1 MFNVGRV
8 WSALLVAA
16 LVLLTGLPSASLV
29 AQPSPAVEGS
39 GAAATEGSGGLEEEV
54 VPSFEEEIAPVLEEE
69 IAPSFEEEIAPV
81 LEEEIA
87 PSFEEEIAPALEE
100 EIAPSF
106 EEEIAPAL
114 EEEIAPSFEDEVV
127 PSLEEEIA
135 PSPSEET
142 PVAPEDE
149 APAPLTPDAEDSYY
163 DQFWD
168 DLDKSEPVAPAPPA
182 VVPSGKV
189 RITGKLVD
197 REFGTPLDGVAVEV
211 EGIAATARTG
221 ADGTFFFDLDPGL
234 FVVRAKLFSYATEA
248 FEVEVLADQPADL
261 GMLSMG
267 VDEKNSETFVVEGR
281 AIKENAATQLMERRE
296 SAAVSDAVSAQE
308 MSKAPDSAA
317 SDAVKRV
324 VGASIVDDQF
334 LYIRGLGGR
343 YTCVTMNG
351 VIVRGTDPDFPGV
364 QLDIFPSDLLSNLTV
379 YKSFTPNLSG
389 GCAAGQMD
397 IGTRDYPEEWKLSLG
412 ASVAVTPGTTFGN
425 HATYQGGSLDWLGFD
440 DGSRALPDGF
450 PDQRIERGR
459 GLSDEQIAEAGRS
472 LDNVWNPEQ
481 STALPG
487 MGLKAT
493 IGDSGGPEGNV
504 WGYLLT
510 ANYNRSYSVDE
521 RTIRSISLD
530 GAGDLSVSETLAER
544 TDKRKARWGLLGT
557 ATKNWGDANQITFAE
572 LFSQSGSDQVNDVTT
587 DVSADKGRPY
597 ESRRLQWVER
607 SFSFTQLVG
616 RHRNLFADSEVKW
629 NANMLWAA
637 RNEPDTRY
645 LKRDGL
651 DGIFRWRQ
659 DPGSGERFFS
669 ELDQLDLAGGL
680 DWKMPLGLESSL
692 SSGIDLLKGHRAFDS
707 RRFRFACSKCD
718 TGDPRAL
725 DPELLFSDENIGTVT
740 EESIGTVL
748 SFGEETGGNDRYEV
762 DQVMTAGYL
771 MSDFKPLEW
780 LRVVG
785 GARAEN
791 YDQTVVSG
799 SPFLGQRVFTRETVK
814 RGEFDILPSAGLV
827 FELEEGMFVRANYGA
842 SVARPQ
848 GREVAPFAFQDYVR
862 RKTITGNPDLLRT
875 YVHSSDLRWEW
886 FPSNTE
892 VLAAS
897 LFYKVPLH
905 PIEQSLTQAGEITYG
920 NAESAQS
927 YGAEVEFRTGLSG
940 LAKSLAALSVG
951 ANASFITSSVTVGE
965 EQQRA
970 ATSSERPLQ
979 GQASY
984 MVNGSL
990 SYEPEASPI
999 SATVLYNVM
1008 GRELVTVGLLG
1019 LPDVYAEPFHKVDL
1033 TVSYEL
1039 SEGLKLKGG
1048 ARNLLGQ
1055 SRRAE
1060 QGGVI
1065 VEDELTD
1072 TDISLSVGWEP

>member
-1 MFNVGRV
+1 MVMLRWIRNASPVALLLLLCGGRV
-8 WSALLVAA
+8 APLL
-16 LVLLTGLPSASLV
+16 
-29 AQPSPAVEGS
+29 AQPIAAPAADGSGSEPLSEGS
-39 GAAATEGSGGLEEEV
+39 GALEEEVIPSLEEEV
-54 VPSFEEEIAPVLEEE
+54 VPSLEEE
-69 IAPSFEEEIAPV
+69 VTPSMEEEV
-81 LEEEIA
+81 T
-87 PSFEEEIAPALEE
+87 
-100 EIAPSF
+100 
-106 EEEIAPAL
+106 
-114 EEEIAPSFEDEVV
+114 PSFEDEVV
-127 PSLEEEIA
+127 PSLEEEVAPSFEDEVVPTLEEEVAPSFEDEVVPTLEEEVA
-135 PSPSEET
+135 PSPAEE
-142 PVAPEDE
+142 APE
-149 APAPLTPDAEDSYY
+149 PADSKPVVPATPDAEDDYY

-168 DLDKSEPVAPAPPA
+168 DLDKSEPVAPPPPV

-189 RITGKLVD
+189 RLTGKVVD
-197 REFGTPLDGVAVEV
+197 REFGTPLDGVEV
-211 EGIAATARTG
+211 EIEGVANSTRTG

-234 FVVRAKLFSYATEA
+234 FVVRIKLFSYATEA
-248 FEVEVLADQPADL
+248 FEVEVISEQPAD
-261 GMLSMG
+261 MG
-267 VDEKNSETFVVEGR
+267 QLAMAVDEKNSETVVVEGR

-412 ASVAVTPGTTFGN
+412 ASLSVTPGTTFGD
-425 HATYQGGSLDWLGFD
+425 HATYEGGSLDWLGFD
-440 DGSRALPDGF
+440 DGSRALPTDF
-450 PDQRIERGR
+450 PDQRIELGR
-459 GLSDEQIAEAGRS
+459 GLTREQVAEAGRS
-472 LDNVWNPEQ
+472 LPNVWNPENA
-481 STALPG
+481 TALPG
-487 MGLKAT
+487 MSVKAT
-493 IGDSGGPEGNV
+493 LGDSGGAEGNV

-510 ANYNRSYSVDE
+510 ANYGHSYSTDE
-521 RTIRSISLD
+521 RTIRSVSLD

-544 TDKRKARWGLLGT
+544 SDKQKSRWGLLGT
-557 ATKNWGDANQITFAE
+557 VTKNWNETNQVTFAE
-572 LFSQSGSDQVNDVTT
+572 LFSQSGSDLVNQVTT

-597 ESRRLQWVER
+597 EGRRLQWVDR

-616 RHRNLFADSEVKW
+616 RHRALFADSEVKW
-629 NANMLWAA
+629 NANVLWAA

-651 DGIFRWRQ
+651 DGVFRWRQ

-692 SSGIDLLKGHRAFDS
+692 SSGLDLLKGHRAFDS
-707 RRFRFACSKCD
+707 RRFRFACADCG

-725 DPELLFSDENIGTVT
+725 DPEELFSDDFIGR
-740 EESIGTVL
+740 EL
-748 SFGEETGGNDRYEV
+748 SFSEETGGNDRYEV
-762 DQVMTAGYL
+762 DQTMTAGYL

-785 GARAEN
+785 GARVEN
-791 YDQTVVSG
+791 YEQTVVSG
-799 SPFLGQRVFTRETVK
+799 SPYLGQRVFTRETVE
-814 RGEFDILPSAGLV
+814 RGELDVLPSAGLV
-827 FELEEGMFVRANYGA
+827 FEMSEGMFVRANYGA

-875 YVHSSDLRWEW
+875 YVHSSDVRWEW

-905 PIEQSLTQAGEITYG
+905 PIEQSLTQAGEVTFA
-920 NAESAQS
+920 NAESAES
-927 YGAEVEFRTGLSG
+927 YGAEVEFRTGLGS
-940 LAKSLAALSVG
+940 LAKALGDLSAG
-951 ANASFITSSVTVGE
+951 ANASFITSSVTVGK

-970 ATSSERPLQ
+970 ATSSNRPLQ

-990 SYEPEASPI
+990 SYEPSKSPVSASL
-999 SATVLYNVM
+999 LYNVI

-1019 LPDVYAEPFHKVDL
+1019 LPDVYAKPFHKLDL
-1033 TVSYEL
+1033 TVSYTLTE
-1039 SEGLKLKGG
+1039 SLKLKGG

-1055 SRRAE
+1055 SRQAE

-1065 VEDELTD
+1065 VEDEQTD
-1072 TDISLSVGWEP
+1072 TDVSLSIGWEP

>member
-1 MFNVGRV
+1 MFHVSRV
-8 WSALLVAA
+8 WSALLVGAM
-16 LVLLTGLPSASLV
+16 VLLMGLPTTALV
-29 AQPSPAVEGS
+29 AQPAPAGEGS
-39 GAAATEGSGGLEEEV
+39 GSAAPREGSGGLQQEV
-54 VPSFEEEIAPVLEEE
+54 VPSFEEEIAP
-69 IAPSFEEEIAPV
+69 SFEDEVVPV
-81 LEEEIA
+81 LEEEV
-87 PSFEEEIAPALEE
+87 
-100 EIAPSF
+100 APSF

-135 PSPSEET
+135 PAPSEET
-142 PVAPEDE
+142 PAAPEDE
-149 APAPLTPDAEDSYY
+149 APALLTPDAEDSYY

-168 DLDKSEPVAPAPPA
+168 DLDQSEPVAPAPPA
-182 VVPSGKV
+182 VVPTGKV
-189 RITGKLVD
+189 RITGKVVD
-197 REFGTPLDGVAVEV
+197 REFGTPLDGVAVEI
-211 EGIAATARTG
+211 EGSAATARTG
-221 ADGTFFFDLDPGL
+221 ADGTFFFDLDPGI
-234 FVVRAKLFSYATEA
+234 FVLRAKLFSYATEA
-248 FEVEVLADQPADL
+248 FEVEVMADQPADL
-261 GMLSMG
+261 GQLSMG
-267 VDEKNSETFVVEGR
+267 VDAKNSETFVVEGR

-412 ASVAVTPGTTFGN
+412 ASLSVTPGTTLGN
-425 HATYQGGSLDWLGFD
+425 QATYAGGSLDWLGFD
-440 DGSRALPDGF
+440 DGGRALPDGF
-450 PDQRIERGR
+450 PDQRIELGR
-459 GLSDEQIAEAGRS
+459 GLSREQVAEAGRS
-472 LDNVWNPEQ
+472 LNNVWNPEQ

-493 IGDSGGPEGNV
+493 IGDSGGPEGNI

-530 GAGDLSVSETLAER
+530 GAGDLSVSERLAER

-557 ATKNWGDANQITFAE
+557 ATKNWDTANQVTFAE

-629 NANMLWAA
+629 NTNLLWAA
-637 RNEPDTRY
+637 RKEPNTRY

-680 DWKMPLGLESSL
+680 DWKMPLDIESSL

-707 RRFRFACSKCD
+707 RRFRFACADCG

-725 DPELLFSDENIGTVT
+725 DPEVLFGDDNIG
-740 EESIGTVL
+740 SVL

-762 DQVMTAGYL
+762 DQVMMAGYL
-771 MSDFKPLEW
+771 MSDFKPLDW

-791 YDQTVVSG
+791 YDQSVVSG
-799 SPFLGQRVFTRETVK
+799 SPFLGQRVFTRETVE

-827 FELEEGMFVRANYGA
+827 FEVDEGMFVRANYGA

-905 PIEQSLTQAGEITYG
+905 PIEQSLTQAGEVTYG
-920 NAESAQS
+920 NAESAES
-927 YGAEVEFRTGLSG
+927 YGAELEFRTGLSG
-940 LAKSLAALSVG
+940 LAKALAALSVG
-951 ANASFITSSVTVGE
+951 ANASFITSSVTVGK

-970 ATSSERPLQ
+970 ATSSDRPLQ
-979 GQASY
+979 GQAAY

-990 SYEPEASPI
+990 SYEPEASPL

>member
-16 LVLLTGLPSASLV
+16 LVLLTGLPSASLM
-29 AQPSPAVEGS
+29 AQPAPAVEGS
-39 GAAATEGSGGLEEEV
+39 GSAAPEGSGGLEEEIA
-54 VPSFEEEIAPVLEEE
+54 PSFEEEIAPVLEEE

-106 EEEIAPAL
+106 E
-114 EEEIAPSFEDEVV
+114 DEVV

-135 PSPSEET
+135 PGLEEEVTPAPKEET
-142 PVAPEDE
+142 APAPGDE
-149 APAPLTPDAEDSYY
+149 LPAPLTPDAEDSYY

-168 DLDKSEPVAPAPPA
+168 DLDKSEPVAPTPPA
-182 VVPSGKV
+182 VVPTGKV
-189 RITGKLVD
+189 RITGKMVD

-412 ASVAVTPGTTFGN
+412 ASVSVTPGTTFGN
-425 HATYQGGSLDWLGFD
+425 HATYKGGSLDWLGFD
-440 DGSRALPDGF
+440 DGSRALPDSF
-450 PDQRIERGR
+450 PDQRIELGR
-459 GLSDEQIAEAGRS
+459 GLSREQVTEAGRS

-544 TDKRKARWGLLGT
+544 TDKRKSRWGLLGT
-557 ATKNWGDANQITFAE
+557 ATKNWNDTNQITFAE
-572 LFSQSGSDQVNDVTT
+572 LFSQSGSDLVNDVTT

-597 ESRRLQWVER
+597 EGRRLQWVER

-629 NANMLWAA
+629 NTNVLWAA

-651 DGIFRWRQ
+651 DGIYRWRQ

-707 RRFRFACSKCD
+707 RRFRFACADCG

-725 DPELLFSDENIGTVT
+725 DPELLFSDENIG
-740 EESIGTVL
+740 SVL

-791 YDQTVVSG
+791 YNQTVVSG
-799 SPFLGQRVFTRETVK
+799 SPFLGQRVFTRETVE

-905 PIEQSLTQAGEITYG
+905 PIEQSLTQAGEVTYG
-920 NAESAQS
+920 NAESAES

-940 LAKSLAALSVG
+940 LAKALAALSVG

-979 GQASY
+979 GQAAY
-984 MVNGSL
+984 MVNGSI

-1019 LPDVYAEPFHKVDL
+1019 LPDVYAEPFHKIDL

>member
-8 WSALLVAA
+8 WSTLPFVALL
-16 LVLLTGLPSASLV
+16 LLTGVPTGALM
-29 AQPSPAVEGS
+29 AQPAPSEEGS
-39 GAAATEGSGGLEEEV
+39 GATAPPEGSGGLEEEV

-69 IAPSFEEEIAPV
+69 V
-81 LEEEIA
+81 A

-127 PSLEEEIA
+127 PLLEEEIA
-135 PSPSEET
+135 PVPG
-142 PVAPEDE
+142 DE
-149 APAPLTPDAEDSYY
+149 LPAPLTPDAEDSYY
-163 DQFWD
+163 GQFWD

-197 REFGTPLDGVAVEV
+197 REFGTPLDGVAVEI
-211 EGIAATARTG
+211 EGSAATARTG
-221 ADGTFFFDLDPGL
+221 ADGTFFFDLDPGV
-234 FVVRAKLFSYATEA
+234 FVLRAKLFSYATEA

-412 ASVAVTPGTTFGN
+412 ASLSVTPGTTFGN

-450 PDQRIERGR
+450 PDQRIELGR
-459 GLSDEQIAEAGRS
+459 GLSREQVAEAGRS
-472 LDNVWNPEQ
+472 LNNVWNTEQ

-707 RRFRFACSKCD
+707 RRFRFACADCS

-725 DPELLFSDENIGTVT
+725 DPEVLFGDDNIG
-740 EESIGTVL
+740 SVL

-762 DQVMTAGYL
+762 DQVMMAGYL

-799 SPFLGQRVFTRETVK
+799 SPFLGQRVFTRETVE

-827 FELEEGMFVRANYGA
+827 FEVEQGMFVRANYGA

-905 PIEQSLTQAGEITYG
+905 PIEQSLTQAGEVTYG
-920 NAESAQS
+920 NAESAES
-927 YGAEVEFRTGLSG
+927 YGAELEFRTGLSG